1 MRATPEDFKAEPIP
15 AGLVGSRR
23 RLVSIRNNETL
34 AKIELFR
41 SLDSQ
46 AIVELDSQCTWR
58 KYSRNDWIVE
68 HHENSEDVFFVL
80 SGVVRLKIP
89 AASGR
94 EVLLQDLQAG
104 SYFGEVDA
112 IDGQPRTAGVLS
124 YTDSVI
130 ARMPRAVFL
139 RAMRRHPDAG
149 DQLLVRLTAII
160 RTLATRVREF
170 STLDV
175 KHRFYAELL
184 RLSQPRAGAKDQ
196 AVISPPPVQA
206 AIAARISTRREAVA
220 REMKALERAGL
231 IERKRGALVLNDTKR
246 LQCML
251 KRDAGCDEADFAAGF
266 ASVHSE

>member
-1 MRATPEDFKAEPIP
+1 MRVTPEKLKTGQIP
-15 AGLVGSRR
+15 AGLIDSRPR
-23 RLVSIRNNETL
+23 PVAIRNSETL

-41 SLDSQ
+41 SLDPQ
-46 AIVELDSQCTWR
+46 AIVELDSRSVWR

-68 HHENSEDVFFVL
+68 HHESSDDVFFVL

-89 AASGR
+89 SPSGR
-94 EVLLQDLQAG
+94 EVLFQDLQAG

-112 IDGQPRTAGVLS
+112 VDRQPRATGVLS
-124 YTDSVI
+124 YTDTVI

-139 RAMRRHPDAG
+139 DAMHRYPDAG
-149 DQLLVRLTAII
+149 DQLLQRLTAII
-160 RTLATRVREF
+160 RSLTTRVREF
-170 STLDV
+170 TTLDV
-175 KHRFYAELL
+175 KHRIYAELL
-184 RLSQPRAGAKDQ
+184 RLSQPKAGAKDR

-220 REMKALERAGL
+220 REMKALERTGL

-266 ASVHSE
+266 VSAHPE